1 MTWACNVLKFILQTQ
16 LLVRFELHIP
26 FLCSHCKLNP
36 HFSPP
41 VLCNKSGTLKISV
54 SLFPASYSFTPPHLL
69 SLALI
74 HSFLFY
80 PSQLFNPKP
89 CMFCK
94 HTHSHLYS
102 RPCLFP
108 ATPSPTFVYISH
120 HALYLDLPLMK
131 ALDWAETFGK
141 NCDNR
146 HLSLD
151 SLG

>member
-1 MTWACNVLKFILQTQ
+1 MWPNVGYVVCAGMWFA
-16 LLVRFELHIP
+16 V
-26 FLCSHCKLNP
+26 
-36 HFSPP
+36 
-41 VLCNKSGTLKISV
+41 
-54 SLFPASYSFTPPHLL
+54 SFTPPHLL
-69 SLALI
+69 SLAFIPSFLI
-74 HSFLFY
+74 HSFPFY
-80 PSQLFNPKP
+80 PSQLFNPKT

-108 ATPSPTFVYISH
+108 AAPSPTFVYISH

-131 ALDWAETFGK
+131 ALDWAETSGK

-151 SLG
+151 FLG